1 MKKITLSIG
10 GMTCSGCSSGLE
22 KYLNKQNGIK
32 KATVNLVLSIATIEY
47 EGISIKNI
55 EQFVRNAGFESL
67 GEFRGID
74 DGETKQLDKLKLVI
88 FGILIIFMIYIYQAK
103 RFHLPDIPYINRAYP
118 QVFSTILFIITLLFT
133 WYGKNILISGMKN
146 LVHKIPN
153 MDTLV
158 LFSVAFSFIYS
169 IYGYVN
175 IILGSSQFLGDLYFE
190 STCMVIYFIQLGRY
204 IESIS
209 KNKTKD
215 SIRKL
220 VQITPQNAILKE
232 HNQQKKV
239 SIDEV
244 KQGDTLICKAGDKIA
259 VDGKVCKGSTYV
271 DESFITGESIPILKN
286 KGSKVI
292 AGSICYDGYIEY
304 QAEKIGRNSTI
315 SDIIRLVVEATNT
328 KSKIQTLTDK
338 ISGYFVPF
346 IIMLSLLTFLFQA
359 LIGIPFRNS
368 LIHMVTVLVV
378 ACPCSLGLAVPLIV
392 VISNGI
398 CAKKG
403 LFLRNSSVL
412 ENARKVDT
420 IVFDKTGTLTFGKL
434 SIFKIYNY
442 SSYKKSELLNIVANI
457 ENFSSH
463 PISTAFSIKKRLEV
477 EKLKTI
483 HGKGITGYIN
493 GNEYYLGNDKILNGL
508 KLNAIL
514 KKDYAYLAKNNC
526 SIIYIVENG
535 IIIGLIGVRDVIR
548 KDIKNSIQ
556 RLNEHHIQVVMLTGD
571 NLETA
576 NIVADELGIK
586 TVMASMIPQKK
597 AEYIRN
603 LVEHKKIVMMIGDG
617 INDAPA
623 LINATIGVSVND
635 GTDIAMDSSD
645 VILMNNNINN
655 IIDLIKI
662 SKNSYR
668 FIKQN
673 LFWTFFYNICM
684 IPIAMGLFEGI
695 GISMTPMFGSV
706 AMILSSFTV
715 ILNSLRLKNIK

>member
-1 MKKITLSIG
+1 
-10 GMTCSGCSSGLE
+10 
-22 KYLNKQNGIK
+22 
-32 KATVNLVLSIATIEY
+32 
-47 EGISIKNI
+47 
-55 EQFVRNAGFESL
+55 
-67 GEFRGID
+67 
-74 DGETKQLDKLKLVI
+74 
-88 FGILIIFMIYIYQAK
+88 
-103 RFHLPDIPYINRAYP
+103 
-118 QVFSTILFIITLLFT
+118 
-133 WYGKNILISGMKN
+133 MKN

-158 LFSVAFSFIYS
+158 LFSVTFSFIYS

-209 KNKTKD
+209 KDKTKD

-220 VQITPQNAILKE
+220 VQITPQNAILKAQ
-232 HNQQKKV
+232 NQHKKV

-244 KQGDTLICKAGDKIA
+244 KHGDTLICKAGDKIA

-359 LIGIPFRNS
+359 LIGISFRNS

-434 SIFKIYNY
+434 GIFKIYNY
-442 SSYKKSELLNIVANI
+442 SSYKKSELLDIVANI

-477 EKLKTI
+477 ENVKII

-514 KKDYAYLAKNNC
+514 KKDYAYLVKHSC
-526 SIIYIVENG
+526 SIIYLIEND
-535 IIIGLIGVRDVIR
+535 IIIGLIGVRDVVR

-556 RLNEHHIQVVMLTGD
+556 RLNDNHIKVVMLTGD

-576 NIVADELGIK
+576 NMVADELGIK
-586 TVMASMIPQKK
+586 NVMASMIPQKK

-603 LVEHKKIVMMIGDG
+603 LVDRKRNVMMIGDG

-623 LINATIGVSVND
+623 LINATIEVSIND
-635 GTDIAMDSSD
+635 GTDIAMDASD
-645 VILMNNNINN
+645 VILMNNNIDN

-662 SKNSYR
+662 SKKSYR

-673 LFWTFFYNICM
+673 LFWAFFYNLCM
-684 IPIAMGLFEGI
+684 IQIAMGLFEKF
-695 GISMTPMFGSV
+695 GISMTPMFGSI
-706 AMILSSFTV
+706 AMILSSLTV
-715 ILNSLRLKNIK
+715 VVNSLRLKNIK